1 MTGSESGA
9 RGAAWAAPGP
19 WRLALLLTLGLRLLY
34 SVLGLLLTPFLR
46 WPPARLSGF
55 DLTDALIQRSEGW
68 RYALWG
74 VWERFDTLWYLR
86 IAEQGYYRPDAV
98 VFYPLYPALVRAV
111 RAVVHEPV
119 AAGLIVST
127 AATFFLLWAYL
138 KLLSLDLDQ
147 ATVRRA
153 AWFYALWPAAFIFF
167 AAYSESLVIALVL
180 WAIYFARTER
190 WWAAALCGL
199 AAPLAKAVGVAV
211 IVPLAVL
218 AWKRRSLR
226 AAPLLLCLAG
236 PFLFLAGLAA
246 TGHPLPAEVYPK
258 YWDVHVAWPWT
269 TLAHG
274 LRLGSRYAVLYLHAA
289 LLAFAVGCAFM
300 KRLRSEYALYTACVL
315 LLLLSKDGPPAHLPW
330 SRYILVLFMAPAGLA
345 CRLKRPLPVM
355 LVSGLFLFANLVL
368 FWSFAEWLLVV

>member
-1 MTGSESGA
+1 MIGSESGA

-34 SVLGLLLTPFLR
+34 SVVGLLMAPYLELS
-46 WPPARLSGF
+46 PARIAGF
-55 DLTDALIQRSEGW
+55 NLTGTLMQRSEAL
-68 RYALWG
+68 RYGLWG

-86 IAEQGYYRPDAV
+86 IAEQGYDLPQSV

-111 RAVVHEPV
+111 GAVVREPL

-138 KLLSLDLDQ
+138 KLLSLDVDE
-147 ATVRRA
+147 ATARRA
-153 AWFYALWPAAFIFF
+153 AWFYALWPAAFAFF

-199 AAPLAKAVGVAV
+199 AAPLAKAVGAAV

-218 AWKRRSLR
+218 AWKRRSWR
-226 AAPLLLCLAG
+226 TAPLLLCLAG
-236 PFLFLAGLAA
+236 PFLFLAWLAA
-246 TGHPLPAEVYPK
+246 TGHLLPEEVYPK
-258 YWDVHVAWPWT
+258 YWNVHLAWPWT
-269 TLAHG
+269 TLAQG
-274 LRLGSRYAVLYLHAA
+274 VRLVSELSIMRFHVA
-289 LLAFAVGCAFM
+289 LLALAACCAFM
-300 KRLRSEYALYTACVL
+300 KPLRTEYALYTACVL

-330 SRYILVLFMAPAGLA
+330 SRYVLVLFMAPAGLA
-345 CRLKRPLPVM
+345 CRLRQPLHVM

-368 FWSFAEWLLVV
+368 FWSFLEWLLVV